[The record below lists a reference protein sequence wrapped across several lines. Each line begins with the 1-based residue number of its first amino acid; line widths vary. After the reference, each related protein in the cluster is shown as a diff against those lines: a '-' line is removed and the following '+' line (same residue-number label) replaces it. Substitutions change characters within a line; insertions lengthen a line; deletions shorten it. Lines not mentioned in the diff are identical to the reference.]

1 MKFDLPKD
9 QASIIKVFGVGGG
22 GSNAVNHMY
31 DQGITGVDFVI
42 CNTDAQALDQSPI
55 PNKIQLGTTLTEG
68 LGAGANPE
76 VGKNAAIE
84 DIENI
89 KDILEKNTK
98 MVFITAG
105 MGGGTGSGAA
115 PIIAEAARDMG
126 ILTVGIVTIPF
137 SFEGRRRKQQADHGL
152 VELKKHVDTLLV
164 INNDKLRMMHGNLK
178 MGEAFSKADDIL
190 TTAAKGIAEII
201 TVAGY
206 INVDFEDV
214 KTVMKDGGTAI
225 MGSAEGEG
233 ENRSI
238 EAVTKALSSPLL
250 NDNEIKGANFI
261 LLNVTSGTDEIT
273 MDEIDEITDYIQNEA
288 GYTAELIWG
297 NGTDQSL
304 GDKVSVTVI
313 ATGFGVSDADN
324 FDFGKKTEK
333 VVIELDADIPTNITQ
348 PLDEETADMTT
359 EEVSNEL
366 EEPTLITNLEE
377 DQSTM
382 NFESPTVEEEEK
394 VEEEKVVF
402 NLEDT
407 PAEEEEVELTMEVKE
422 EAEVEEEVELTTE
435 LDEEAEV
442 EELESTMEVEEEAE
456 VEEESAPVME
466 EENNWNWSEV
476 NDGEVEAS
484 TTEEEVT
491 LEEDSVVAP
500 DAELEDE
507 VTAEATEEV
516 VEDFSSELTE
526 TPEETSTEES
536 KTIVWNLN
544 DDDSTEEVAAEG
556 TEFTSENVEEP
567 SEELTSEETEVTA
580 EDGEEGPVY
589 TNRIPDEEQLKRSQE
604 RIMKIKE
611 LGMKM
616 KTPSGINDL
625 ENEPAYKRRKINL
638 DEVPHSSENPIS
650 RFTLSDD
657 EEGKPK
663 LNDDNSFL
671 HDNVD

>member
-31 DQGITGVDFVI
+31 SQGISGVDFVI
-42 CNTDAQALDQSPI
+42 CNTDAQALEQSAI

-84 DIENI
+84 DIDNI
-89 KDILEKNTK
+89 RTILESNTK

-105 MGGGTGSGAA
+105 MGGGTGTGAA
-115 PIIAEAARDMG
+115 PIIAETAREMG

-137 SFEGRRRKQQADHGL
+137 SFEGRRRKQQADEGL
-152 VELKKHVDTLLV
+152 MELKKHVDTLLV

-233 ENRSI
+233 ETRSMD
-238 EAVTKALSSPLL
+238 AVTKALSSPLL

-261 LLNVTSGTDEIT
+261 LLNVTSGDDEIT

-297 NGTDQSL
+297 NGTDESL

-313 ATGFGVSDADN
+313 ATGFGESDSDT
-324 FDFGKKTEK
+324 FELGKKPEK
-333 VVIELDADIPTNITQ
+333 KVFGLDEDVPTNITQ
-348 PLDEETADMTT
+348 PVDVVEENLT
-359 EEVSNEL
+359 EEVTNEL
-366 EEPTLITNLEE
+366 EEPVLKTEIQEQPTL
-377 DQSTM
+377 
-382 NFESPTVEEEEK
+382 NFDTVTPEVEETVVEDSLTEK
-394 VEEEKVVF
+394 
-402 NLEDT
+402 
-407 PAEEEEVELTMEVKE
+407 EEVEKVIFNLDDNVDTVDEVQD
-422 EAEVEEEVELTTE
+422 ELTDEPVLKSDVEDVTE
-435 LDEEAEV
+435 TEATV
-442 EELESTMEVEEEAE
+442 EDT
-456 VEEESAPVME
+456 
-466 EENNWNWSEV
+466 NWNWSDV

-484 TTEEEVT
+484 STEDFTSESGEDTTTEN
-491 LEEDSVVAP
+491 
-500 DAELEDE
+500 
-507 VTAEATEEV
+507 
-516 VEDFSSELTE
+516 SE
-526 TPEETSTEES
+526 S
-536 KTIVWNLN
+536 IVWDLN
-544 DDDSTEEVAAEG
+544 DDDSTEEISAETTDFTFDAAEEPEEEITFEKRDINLSDET
-556 TEFTSENVEEP
+556 TE
-567 SEELTSEETEVTA
+567 
-580 EDGEEGPVY
+580 DGPVY

-638 DEVPHSSENPIS
+638 DETPHSSENPIS

>member
-31 DQGITGVDFVI
+31 NQGISGVDFVI

-89 KDILEKNTK
+89 KGILEKNTK

-115 PIIAEAARDMG
+115 PIIAEAAREMG

-137 SFEGRRRKQQADHGL
+137 SFEGRRRKLQADEGL
-152 VELKKHVDTLLV
+152 LELKKHVDTLLV

-238 EAVTKALSSPLL
+238 DAVTKALSSPLL

-261 LLNVTSGTDEIT
+261 LLNVTSGDDEIT

-297 NGTDQSL
+297 NGTDESL
-304 GDKVSVTVI
+304 GNRVSVTVI
-313 ATGFGVSDADN
+313 ATGFGESDSDN
-324 FDFGKKTEK
+324 FEFGRKPEKK
-333 VVIELDADIPTNITQ
+333 VFGLDEDMPTNITQ
-348 PLDEETADMTT
+348 PLEETEEKTT
-359 EEVSNEL
+359 EEVVDEL
-366 EEPTLITNLEE
+366 EEPTLKTEVQEQPTL
-377 DQSTM
+377 
-382 NFESPTVEEEEK
+382 NFDANTEVEESLIEDSLTEKEEVEK
-394 VEEEKVVF
+394 VIF
-402 NLEDT
+402 NLEDN
-407 PAEEEEVELTMEVKE
+407 VD
-422 EAEVEEEVELTTE
+422 EVEESK
-435 LDEEAEV
+435 DEV
-442 EELESTMEVEEEAE
+442 EEPFLKTEVDERTETEVAAE
-456 VEEESAPVME
+456 DT
-466 EENNWNWSEV
+466 NWNWSEV
-476 NDGEVEAS
+476 NDGEIEAN
-484 TTEEEVT
+484 TTE
-491 LEEDSVVAP
+491 
-500 DAELEDE
+500 
-507 VTAEATEEV
+507 
-516 VEDFSSELTE
+516 DFTS
-526 TPEETSTEES
+526 ETSEEPS
-536 KTIVWNLN
+536 NENSETIVWNLN
-544 DDDSTEEVAAEG
+544 DDDSTD
-556 TEFTSENVEEP
+556 EFTAETNDFDKDNAEEP
-567 SEELTSEETEVTA
+567 SEEISFEKKEVTPSD
-580 EDGEEGPVY
+580 ELEEEEPVY

-604 RIMKIKE
+604 RILKIKE

-638 DEVPHSSENPIS
+638 DEAPHSSENPIS

-657 EEGKPK
+657 EDGKPK